1 MMTRYRVALD
11 DKQLDSVAPG
21 IIIRDIS
28 YSAPAEQHAASALAA
43 RNGMHVQKTTYG
55 TSSVTVSFEIH
66 EADVKKRH
74 DVCRK
79 VQAWAAGG
87 GWLTTNDKTGLRL
100 RVRCSALPSINSA
113 MRWTERLS
121 MVFTAY
127 EKPLWEDVYPTYV
140 VSYEESGAPKLL
152 YVDGSGGE
160 TVVDV
165 TVENAGDAAIESLSV
180 FAGSAYI
187 ELQNL
192 ELAVGAKLEIGHD
205 ENDLLFIRAD
215 GVSVMNKRTA
225 ESSDDLVIPC
235 REKSAVRFI
244 CEGEAKA
251 TFTARGRYV

>member
-11 DKQLDSVAPG
+11 DRQLDTVASG
-21 IIIRDIS
+21 IIIRDIA
-28 YSAPAEQHAASALAA
+28 YTAPAEQHAASALSA
-43 RNGMHVQKTTYG
+43 RNGMHVQNTTFG

-66 EADVKKRH
+66 EADVKKRQ

-79 VQAWAAGG
+79 IQAWAARG
-87 GWLTTNDKTGLRL
+87 GWLTTNDKAGLRL
-100 RVRCSALPSINSA
+100 RVRCSTLPAINSA

-127 EKPLWEDVYPTYV
+127 EQPLWEDVYPTRV
-140 VSYEESGAPKLL
+140 VSKESGAPKML
-152 YVDGSGGE
+152 YVDGTADR

-165 TVENAGDAAIESLSV
+165 VVENTGDEEINSLSV
-180 FAGSAYI
+180 FADSSYI

-192 ELAVGAKLEIGHD
+192 TLAAGAKLEIGHD

-215 GVSVMNKRTA
+215 GVSHMNKRTA
-225 ESSDDLVIPC
+225 ESSDDLVILC
-235 REKSAVRFI
+235 GVNTAVSFI

-251 TFTARGRYV
+251 TFTARGRCV

>member
-21 IIIRDIS
+21 IIIMDIS

-79 VQAWAAGG
+79 VQAWAAAGR
-87 GWLTTNDKTGLRL
+87 WLTTNDRRGLRL
-100 RVRCSALPSINSA
+100 RVRCSALPAINSA

-127 EKPLWEDVYPTYV
+127 EKPLWEDMYPERA
-140 VSYEESGAPKLL
+140 VSEESGAPKLL

-165 TVENAGDAAIESLSV
+165 TVENTGDAAIESVSV
-180 FAGSAYI
+180 FAGDSYI

-192 ELAVGAKLEIGHD
+192 ALAAGAKIEIGHD
-205 ENDLLFIRAD
+205 ESDLLFIRAD
-215 GVSVMNKRTA
+215 GVSLMNKRTA
-225 ESSDDLVIPC
+225 ESSDDLLMQCGVYT
-235 REKSAVRFI
+235 AVSFI

-251 TFTARGRYV
+251 TFTVRGRYV